1 MNEAALATAPVN
13 ANNFELNK
21 GDQFIFA
28 LDVSASMNATDCPGG
43 LKRIEFSKE
52 QAKVFA
58 SEAAKYD
65 PDGADYL
72 TFGEKIVT
80 YWNQTETQAHSLISG
95 LQANEGTTKTAEA
108 IQTAW
113 ERAKELRSQG
123 VTENIVLML
132 ITDGAP
138 ADPEAVKT
146 TIRNIAETLT
156 NGEEFG
162 ISFLTVGQI
171 DSGLRAFL
179 TDLDDNLNAK
189 HDIVDVKD
197 FMEVDFIAAF
207 SGAVND

>member
-1 MNEAALATAPVN
+1 MTN
-13 ANNFELNK
+13 ASNFELNQ

-28 LDVSASMNATDCPGG
+28 LDVSASMNHSDCPNG
-43 LKRIEFSKE
+43 LSRIQYSKE

-80 YWNQTETQAHSLISG
+80 YWNQNEAEAHALIDSLK
-95 LQANEGTTKTAEA
+95 ANEGMTDTSGA
-108 IQTAW
+108 ISAAW
-113 ERAKELRSQG
+113 KRAQELRAQG
-123 VTENIVLML
+123 VTDNIVLMVV
-132 ITDGAP
+132 TDGAP
-138 ADPEAVKT
+138 SDKEAVKKV
-146 TIRNIAETLT
+146 IRDIADTLT

-162 ISFLTVGQI
+162 IIFLTVGQI
-171 DSGLRAFL
+171 DAGLNAFL
-179 TDLDDNLNAK
+179 TELDDTLNAK

-197 FMEVDFIAAF
+197 FMTVNFLQAF

>member
-1 MNEAALATAPVN
+1 MNNVALAQPVN

-43 LKRIEFSKE
+43 LSRIQYAKE

-72 TFGEKIVT
+72 TFGQDIKT
-80 YWNQTETQAHSLISG
+80 YWNQTDVQAHALIDSLK
-95 LQANEGTTKTAEA
+95 ANEGTTRTAEA

-113 ERAKELRSQG
+113 QRAQKLRAEG
-123 VTENIVLML
+123 CTDNIVLMI

-138 ADPEAVKT
+138 ADANAVKE
-146 TIRNIAETLT
+146 TIRSIAATLT

-162 ISFLTVGQI
+162 IIFLTVGQI
-171 DSGLRAFL
+171 DAGLRAFL
-179 TDLDDNLNAK
+179 TELDDTLNAK

-197 FMEVDFIAAF
+197 FMEVDFLAAF

>member
-1 MNEAALATAPVN
+1 MTNLAVQQVN

-28 LDVSASMNATDCPGG
+28 LDVSASMNATDTPSGQS
-43 LKRIEFSKE
+43 RIEFSKE

-58 SEAAKYD
+58 SEAGKYD

-72 TFGEKIVT
+72 TFGQDIKT
-80 YWNQTETQAHSLISG
+80 YWNQTPEEAHKLIQG
-95 LQANEGTTKTAEA
+95 LKANEGTTLTAEA
-108 IQTAW
+108 IQAAW
-113 ERAKELRSQG
+113 KRAQEIRAG
-123 VTENIVLML
+123 GATDNIVLML

-138 ADPEAVKT
+138 ADGEAVKK
-146 TIRNIAETLT
+146 TIRDIAETLT

-162 ISFLTVGQI
+162 IIFLTVGQI
-171 DSGLRAFL
+171 DSALRAFL
-179 TDLDDNLNAK
+179 TDLDDNLGAK

-197 FMEVDFIAAF
+197 FMEVDFLAAF